1 MKAVVAAFNQE
12 KALVGAFSVITI
24 LRMELFKAL
33 RDIRISGMDIR
44 DKDQFICWMQR
55 ALDQSDESHTDD
67 NYIELYNILL
77 RWQIEILDR

>member
-1 MKAVVAAFNQE
+1 MSVV
-12 KALVGAFSVITI
+12 SVCRGPGPQLHTSGY
-24 LRMELFKAL
+24 
-33 RDIRISGMDIR
+33 RDIRIASGMDIR

-77 RWQIEILDR
+77 RWQIEIFCHR

>member
-1 MKAVVAAFNQE
+1 MSVV
-12 KALVGAFSVITI
+12 SVCRGPGPQLHTSGY
-24 LRMELFKAL
+24 
-33 RDIRISGMDIR
+33 RDIRIAGMDIR

-77 RWQIEILDR
+77 RWQIDILD

>member
-1 MKAVVAAFNQE
+1 
-12 KALVGAFSVITI
+12 
-24 LRMELFKAL
+24 
-33 RDIRISGMDIR
+33 MDIR

-77 RWQIEILDR
+77 RWQIDILDR